1 MNKCVAYYRVSTEKQ
16 GRSGLGLE
24 TQRSVVADFVRSKG
38 IEVLGEFVEV
48 QTGKNDD
55 REQLSKAIALA
66 KKNNCAVVV
75 AKLDRLSRSVSFI
88 SGLMASGVKFVSVE
102 LGEDVPAFM
111 LHIFAAFG
119 EEERRLISERT
130 KSALQ
135 VAKKRGVKLGSKN
148 PIIQKKI
155 IEATKQRGNRTKEA
169 LLPMIQEAFD
179 NDVFQIDDVCD
190 YLNTKGF
197 YSPRGN
203 PWRKGTLYKF
213 WVMAKGL

>member
-24 TQRSVVADFVRSKG
+24 AQRSVVADFVRTKG
-38 IEVLGEFVEV
+38 IEVLGDFIEV
-48 QTGKNDD
+48 QTGKKDD
-55 REQLSKAIALA
+55 REELSKAIALA

-88 SGLMASGVKFVSVE
+88 SGLMASGVKFVCVE
-102 LGEDVPAFM
+102 LGEDVPTFM

-135 VAKKRGVKLGSKN
+135 VAKKRGVKLGQQNENVKLSH
-148 PIIQKKI
+148 I
-155 IEATKQRGNRTKEA
+155 QRGNKTKEA
-169 LLPMIQEAFD
+169 VLPMIQEAFD
-179 NDVFQIDDVCD
+179 NDVFQIDDVCG

-203 PWRKGTLYKF
+203 PWTKGTLYKF